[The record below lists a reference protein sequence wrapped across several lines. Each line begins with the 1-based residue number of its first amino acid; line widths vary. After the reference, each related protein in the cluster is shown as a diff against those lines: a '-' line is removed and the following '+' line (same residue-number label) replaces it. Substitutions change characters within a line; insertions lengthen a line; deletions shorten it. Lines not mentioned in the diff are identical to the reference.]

1 VGRVAELGSFGIF
14 TRMKPHAPESKKGGV
29 SLRDFSPMIWFALI
43 AGTVVAIA
51 SYILVFFPKSNW
63 MRSSYLF
70 DIEHDSIGAF
80 CRRFLIGAA
89 GGAIIGFL
97 HAIREIR
104 DRKKEQK
111 DDA

>member
-1 VGRVAELGSFGIF
+1 
-14 TRMKPHAPESKKGGV
+14 MKPDAPESKKASV

-51 SYILVFFPKSNW
+51 SYILVFFPKSSW

-80 CRRFLIGAA
+80 CRRFLLGAA
-89 GGAIIGFL
+89 GGAIIGLL

-104 DRKKEQK
+104 DKKKEKK